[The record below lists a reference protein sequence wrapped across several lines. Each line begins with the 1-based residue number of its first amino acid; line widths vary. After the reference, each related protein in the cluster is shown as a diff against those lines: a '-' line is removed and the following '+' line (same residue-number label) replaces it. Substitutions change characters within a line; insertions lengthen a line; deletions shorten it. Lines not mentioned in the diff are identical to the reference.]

1 MLNLHP
7 ELAARIELVFFDGE
21 EAYERFTKTDGLYG
35 SRFFATKARNAKR
48 VQLLRGRNCLGHDRR
63 SRPHDHP
70 PARFAGAPGR
80 RDLRRGDALN
90 AREHF
95 TYLNEDILDDHTPLN
110 EVGIPTIDLIDF
122 DYPPWHTAGDTM
134 DKLSA
139 DSLQTVGAVTL
150 YYLAERA
157 LPMKR
162 FLLLLLAVGLGLGAA
177 EYLTTLFPVRRWIGD
192 VVGRGELQALVGR
205 RGIYDNDVDR
215 AWRGDLF
222 ALGLDSFELE
232 AAVADAQKRAALH
245 RLLAEKRLNAAAT
258 NEPTDPAAVARET
271 QLLRDQ
277 FRDDKTWRKS
287 LALAGLT
294 PRTLEREVA
303 ANLRGR
309 AWLEQQI
316 AGRIQPNDSEVRRYY
331 DEHRAAFQQPLR
343 LRASHLFLAAPDGY
357 PADVIER
364 QGTFIEQLA
373 KRIANGESFPA
384 LVAEFSEDEAT
395 KMRDG
400 DLGYFAEKRMLP
412 EIFAA
417 AGQLQP
423 GQTSAP
429 VRSRLGF
436 HILRL
441 TETRPARQLSLEEAR
456 PQIVALLE
464 NQQRAA
470 AVASVLASRNAH

>member
-1 MLNLHP
+1 
-7 ELAARIELVFFDGE
+7 
-21 EAYERFTKTDGLYG
+21 
-35 SRFFATKARNAKR
+35 
-48 VQLLRGRNCLGHDRR
+48 
-63 SRPHDHP
+63 
-70 PARFAGAPGR
+70 
-80 RDLRRGDALN
+80 
-90 AREHF
+90 
-95 TYLNEDILDDHTPLN
+95 
-110 EVGIPTIDLIDF
+110 
-122 DYPPWHTAGDTM
+122 
-134 DKLSA
+134 
-139 DSLQTVGAVTL
+139 
-150 YYLAERA
+150 
-157 LPMKR
+157 MKR
-162 FLLLLLAVGLGLGAA
+162 FLFLLLAVGLGLGAA
-177 EYLTTLFPVRRWIGD
+177 EYLTTLFPVRRWIGE
-192 VVGRGELQALVGR
+192 VAGRGELQALAGR

-232 AAVADAQKRAALH
+232 AAVADAQKRATLH

-258 NEPTDPAAVARET
+258 NEPTDPVAVARET

-277 FRDDKTWRKS
+277 FRDDRTWRKS

-303 ANLRGR
+303 VNLRGR

-331 DEHRAAFQQPLR
+331 EENRTAFRQPLR

-357 PADVIER
+357 PVDVIER

-384 LVAEFSEDEAT
+384 LIAEFSEDEAT

-423 GQTSAP
+423 GQISAP

-436 HILRL
+436 HIIRL
-441 TETRPARQLSLEEAR
+441 TETRPERQLSLEEAR

-464 NQQRAA
+464 NRRRTA
-470 AVASVLASRNAH
+470 AVASVLASKDAH